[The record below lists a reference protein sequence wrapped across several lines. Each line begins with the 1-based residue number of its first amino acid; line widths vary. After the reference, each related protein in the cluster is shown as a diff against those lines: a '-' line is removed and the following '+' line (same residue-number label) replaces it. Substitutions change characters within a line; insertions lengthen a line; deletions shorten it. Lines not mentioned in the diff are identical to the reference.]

1 MLYRN
6 PALTVVFCCFCL
18 PQIRKPELQKK
29 EQPRR
34 VLNPA
39 EVMHNRIKEM
49 HRKALEQAE
58 KQAVQEQEVVSS
70 KAMVKLLVTCQL
82 SHQVQPVWVCI
93 WFPHRAVLMIFTK
106 VIQLFSP
113 GEGMKVVS

>member
-1 MLYRN
+1 MSERLAVTRALYESYVIIYRN

-39 EVMHNRIKEM
+39 EVMHNRIKVM
-49 HRKALEQAE
+49 QRKALEQAE

-70 KAMVKLLVTCQL
+70 KAMVLKLLVTCQL
-82 SHQVQPVWVCI
+82 SHQVLPVRVCI
-93 WFPHRAVLMIFTK
+93 
-106 VIQLFSP
+106 
-113 GEGMKVVS
+113 